1 MCYYPLHMRHLV
13 IVESPT
19 KAKTIRKFLGSDY
32 TVLASMG
39 HIRDL
44 PQSAA
49 DVPEELKKTPKGQLG
64 VDVDHNFEPLYIV
77 PAGKK
82 KTIDEI
88 KRALKDADDLYLA
101 TDEDREGESISWHL
115 IDVLKPKIPMY
126 RTVFHEITKPAIDA
140 AFAHPRSLDENLVRA
155 QEARRVLDRLVGYS
169 ISPVLWK
176 KITYGLSAGR
186 VQSAALKA
194 IVDRERARLR
204 FAKAGYWDLTAA
216 LTKDTVAFEASLH
229 SLNGTPIASGKDFD
243 EETGMVKADKKVL
256 VLDEA
261 AAKTLTEKLSGRTS
275 WTVATKQIKTVKK
288 QPTAPFITST
298 YQQEVSRKLGISTKD
313 AMRVAQALYEHGYIT
328 YMRTDSTNLS
338 PEAVTRIQQVIKGRF
353 GEQYLAQGERHYGAV
368 KGAQEAHE
376 AIRPSLDFLAPDQTP
391 LNGTERD
398 VYELIWMRT
407 LASQMS
413 ASDQE
418 QTSVS
423 FEEDGALFQANGMRI
438 VFPGFL
444 RAYAESHDD
453 PEAALGDRERILP
466 ALEIGDKVD
475 CTSVEP
481 VPHETK
487 PPSRF
492 TEAGLIQYM
501 EKVGIGRPST
511 YSAIVTTLLDRG
523 YARKQQAALVPTFT
537 GMIVTQYME
546 RHFPTFVDATFTSR
560 MEQDLDQ
567 IAEGKE
573 QYIPFL
579 HKFYFGDGSGG
590 LKPSIDQELSAP
602 PDEET
607 RKLLIPAVSGVEI
620 RIGRFGTYIEGLH
633 PKHKT
638 PVKMNIPDTVAP
650 ADLTPESLEELLGKQ
665 QQGPTSL
672 GLDPATGLN
681 IYLRTGSF
689 GPYVQLGEDPDDKED
704 KKAKKPKRSSVPK
717 DVPLETL
724 GLDKALFLLSLPR
737 TLGTDPK
744 TGKDI
749 KAGLGRF
756 GAYVVCDGDFRSLK
770 KEDSIWTVTFE
781 RAASL
786 LAEPKVGRGKR
797 AASTGTP
804 IGTHPKDGKPITLHE
819 GKYGKY
825 VKHGTVNATIP
836 KDLQEAVLT
845 LEQAIEIIDA
855 KGPAK
860 KT

>member
-1 MCYYPLHMRHLV
+1 MHHLV

-19 KAKTIRKFLGSDY
+19 KAKTLRKFLGSDY
-32 TVLASMG
+32 TILASMG

-49 DVPEELKKTPKGQLG
+49 DVPAALKKTPKGQLG
-64 VDVDHNFEPLYIV
+64 VDVDHDFEPLYII

-101 TDEDREGESISWHL
+101 TDDDREGESISWHL
-115 IDVLKPKIPMY
+115 IDVLKPKIPMH
-126 RTVFHEITKPAIDA
+126 RTVFHEITKQAIEA
-140 AFAHPRSLDENLVRA
+140 AFVHPRTLNENLVRA
-155 QEARRVLDRLVGYS
+155 QEARRILDRLVGYS

-204 FAKAGYWDLTAA
+204 FAKAGYWDVVAA
-216 LTKDTVAFEASLH
+216 LKKDALEFEAVLQEVD
-229 SLNGTPIASGKDFD
+229 GTPIAVGKDFD
-243 EETGMVKADKKVL
+243 EETGQVKDGKKV
-256 VLDEA
+256 VVIDEA
-261 AAKTLTEKLSGRTS
+261 KANALAEKLRLKKH
-275 WTVATKQIKTVKK
+275 WTVATKQTKSVKK

-298 YQQEVSRKLGISTKD
+298 FQQEVSRKLSISTKD

-338 PEAVTRIQQVIKGRF
+338 AEAVTRIHQVVKSRF
-353 GEQYLAQGERHYGAV
+353 GEEYISKDARHYNAV

-391 LNGTERD
+391 LRGTERD

-418 QTSVS
+418 QTTLT
-423 FEEDGALFQANGMRI
+423 FHEDGALFQANGMRI
-438 VFPGFL
+438 LFPGFL

-453 PEAALGDRERILP
+453 PEAALGDRERVLP
-466 ALEIGDKVD
+466 ALEIGDTVD
-475 CTSVEP
+475 CGDIVPT
-481 VPHETK
+481 PHETK

-511 YSAIVTTLLDRG
+511 YATIVTTLLDRG
-523 YARKQQAALVPTFT
+523 YARKQQSALIPTFT

-546 RHFPTFVDATFTSR
+546 RHFPAFVDATFTSH
-560 MEQDLDQ
+560 MEEDLDR

-573 QYIPFL
+573 QYIPYL
-579 HKFYFGDGSGG
+579 KAFYFGEKG
-590 LKPSIDQELSAP
+590 LKAGIDSEMKAP
-602 PDEET
+602 PDDET
-607 RKLLIPAVSGVEI
+607 RRLVIPAVSDIEI

-650 ADLTPESLEELLGKQ
+650 ADLTPESLDELLSKQ

-672 GLDPATGLN
+672 GMDPVTNLN
-681 IYLRTGSF
+681 VYLRTGSY
-689 GPYVQLGEDPDDKED
+689 GPYVQLGEDPDDEAD

-724 GLDKALFLLSLPR
+724 GLEKALFLLSLPR
-737 TLGTDPK
+737 TLGVDPTSQK
-744 TGKDI
+744 EI

-770 KEDSIWTVTFE
+770 KEDSVWNVTLE
-781 RAASL
+781 RAVAL
-786 LAEPKVGRGKR
+786 LAEPKLGRGKR
-797 AASTGTP
+797 AAVPGVA
-804 IGTHPKDGKPITLHE
+804 IGNHPKDKKPITLHDGKF
-819 GKYGKY
+819 GKYL
-825 VKHGTVNATIP
+825 KHGTINATLP
-836 KDLQEAVLT
+836 KDLQDQVPT
-845 LEQAIEIIDA
+845 LEQAIEIINA
-855 KGPAK
+855 KAATAPKRRRKNASA
-860 KT
+860 